1 MRSVSR
7 IHLTHRRG
15 STSTT
20 TTISTCNAPQFGVT
34 MDGQCDGSSKVL
46 LAYKNASQHLRS
58 SGLKA
63 GLGLLKVATSQ
74 WKQDKT
80 ACAPSAVGTLP
91 SSHAHPC
98 KRSPLDQLAALVLHG
113 QTRQRHIGQECQR
126 EQSSS
131 TKPQNCRR
139 IVVLG
144 APRVGKTSILR
155 RYLRDGFVEEYS
167 PTSEDF
173 LRKLFR
179 IRGESYQ
186 IDILDA
192 SRERDFPAKR
202 RLSIL
207 TGGYRPSPSYCQG
220 VRGRGSTVMVHVTN
234 CGFAFSISGDIFL
247 LVFSLDDR
255 SSFEEVCVLRTEILA
270 AKSKLTKSSAPE
282 QCVQLRVPLLVC
294 ANKVDLPESERA
306 ISKTEALRALGEDC
320 AYFETSAKDS
330 RNLEDVFEALAKRGG
345 LPAETGP
352 SQHRKV
358 SLRSYQAMRTGRTR
372 GKGGHLAS
380 TCDDA
385 CGALYPLAR
394 RPSFSTDLRQVI
406 GPQGAKKAG
415 RDADKCQIQ

>member
-1 MRSVSR
+1 
-7 IHLTHRRG
+7 
-15 STSTT
+15 
-20 TTISTCNAPQFGVT
+20 

-46 LAYKNASQHLRS
+46 LAYRNASQHLRS

-80 ACAPSAVGTLP
+80 VRAPSAVGMQTL
-91 SSHAHPC
+91 PC

-113 QTRQRHIGQECQR
+113 HARQRPISHELQGQP
-126 EQSSS
+126 SSS

-155 RYLRDGFVEEYS
+155 RYLHDGFVEEYS

-207 TGGYRPSPSYCQG
+207 TGKFQTLP
-220 VRGRGSTVMVHVTN
+220 
-234 CGFAFSISGDIFL
+234 
-247 LVFSLDDR
+247 
-255 SSFEEVCVLRTEILA
+255 LR
-270 AKSKLTKSSAPE
+270 
-282 QCVQLRVPLLVC
+282 
-294 ANKVDLPESERA
+294 
-306 ISKTEALRALGEDC
+306 
-320 AYFETSAKDS
+320 
-330 RNLEDVFEALAKRGG
+330 
-345 LPAETGP
+345 
-352 SQHRKV
+352 
-358 SLRSYQAMRTGRTR
+358 
-372 GKGGHLAS
+372 
-380 TCDDA
+380 
-385 CGALYPLAR
+385 
-394 RPSFSTDLRQVI
+394 
-406 GPQGAKKAG
+406 
-415 RDADKCQIQ
+415 